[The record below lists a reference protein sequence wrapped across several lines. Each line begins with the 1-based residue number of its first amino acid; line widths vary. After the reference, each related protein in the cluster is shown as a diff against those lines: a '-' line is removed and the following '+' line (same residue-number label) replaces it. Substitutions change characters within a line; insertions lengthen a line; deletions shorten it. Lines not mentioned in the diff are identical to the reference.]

1 MDNNVKRLTRST
13 SDRRL
18 AGVCGGIAQYLNV
31 DPTVIRILFLI
42 AMLCGGLG
50 FWAYIIVWLAA
61 PEDNQGALQNQ

>member
-31 DPTVIRILFLI
+31 DPTVVRIIFLF
-42 AMLCGGLG
+42 AFLCGSFG

-61 PEDNQGALQNQ
+61 PEDNQGTLQNQ

>member
-1 MDNNVKRLTRST
+1 MDNNIKRLTRST

-50 FWAYIIVWLAA
+50 FWAYLIVWLAA
-61 PEDNQGALQNQ
+61 PEDNQDTMQRQ